1 MQKLNSGALNRI
13 LLFVYILSLSTNA
26 IAQNKKNLKEIT
38 YSGEFVNEL
47 ESKIEYLKEENAL
60 IKRRYTVL
68 ECQNHYLE
76 LYKEALNLA
85 ITNAIIVGGYDF
97 WERAAIGYGVQE
109 FYNKCIHRNAPN
121 LNKGIVEFYLSLI
134 ANAKAQKSE
143 VKENVKCRKI

>member
-1 MQKLNSGALNRI
+1 MD
-13 LLFVYILSLSTNA
+13 
-26 IAQNKKNLKEIT
+26 KKNLKEIT
-38 YSGEFVNEL
+38 YSGEFVDEL
-47 ESKIEYLKEENAL
+47 ERKIEDLREENAE
-60 IKRRYTVL
+60 IKHKYFIQ
-68 ECQNHYLE
+68 ECEMHHLGMYE
-76 LYKEALNLA
+76 EALNLA

>member
-1 MQKLNSGALNRI
+1 MAQKGRLTL
-13 LLFVYILSLSTNA
+13 TT
-26 IAQNKKNLKEIT
+26 KKIKEIT
-38 YSGEFVNEL
+38 YSSEFVNEL

-68 ECQNHYLE
+68 ECQNHYLELYLE

>member
-1 MQKLNSGALNRI
+1 MTQEKI
-13 LLFVYILSLSTNA
+13 
-26 IAQNKKNLKEIT
+26 KEIT
-38 YSGEFVNEL
+38 YSSEFVNEL
-47 ESKIEYLKEENAL
+47 ERKIEYLKEENAEL
-60 IKRRYTVL
+60 KHRYTVL

-76 LYKEALNLA
+76 LHKEALSLA

>member
-1 MQKLNSGALNRI
+1 MKNELQIKGVINMSEN
-13 LLFVYILSLSTNA
+13 
-26 IAQNKKNLKEIT
+26 NLKEIT
-38 YSGEFVNEL
+38 YSSEFVNEL

-68 ECQNHYLE
+68 ECQNNYLE
-76 LYKEALNLA
+76 LYEEALNLA

-97 WERAAIGYGVQE
+97 WERAAIGHGVQE

>member
-1 MQKLNSGALNRI
+1 MSE
-13 LLFVYILSLSTNA
+13 
-26 IAQNKKNLKEIT
+26 KNLKEIT

-47 ESKIEYLKEENAL
+47 ESKIEYFKEENAL

-97 WERAAIGYGVQE
+97 WEKAASKYGLQQL
-109 FYNKCIHRNAPN
+109 YSRSIYRNAPN
-121 LNKGIVEFYLSLI
+121 LNKGVAEFYLSI
-134 ANAKAQKSE
+134 VANAE
-143 VKENVKCRKI
+143 V

>member
-1 MQKLNSGALNRI
+1 M
-13 LLFVYILSLSTNA
+13 
-26 IAQNKKNLKEIT
+26 NKKNLKEIT

-97 WERAAIGYGVQE
+97 WERAASKYGLQQL
-109 FYNKCIHRNAPN
+109 YSRSIYRSAPN
-121 LNKGIVEFYLSLI
+121 IHKGVLEFYLSLVADSKI
-134 ANAKAQKSE
+134 
-143 VKENVKCRKI
+143 KENGVEENDL

>member
-1 MQKLNSGALNRI
+1 MTQEKI
-13 LLFVYILSLSTNA
+13 
-26 IAQNKKNLKEIT
+26 KEIT
-38 YSGEFVNEL
+38 YSSEFVNEL
-47 ESKIEYLKEENAL
+47 ERKIEYLKEENAEL
-60 IKRRYTVL
+60 KHKYFISKC
-68 ECQNHYLE
+68 EIHYLE
-76 LYKEALNLA
+76 MYKEALNLA

>member
-1 MQKLNSGALNRI
+1 MSE
-13 LLFVYILSLSTNA
+13 
-26 IAQNKKNLKEIT
+26 KNLKEIT

-85 ITNAIIVGGYDF
+85 IMDGVAFGGCNFWKRVSSFWDEQELYD
-97 WERAAIGYGVQE
+97 RSIY
-109 FYNKCIHRNAPN
+109 RNAPN

-134 ANAKAQKSE
+134 ANAKAQNSE
-143 VKENVKCRKI
+143 EKENVKCRKI

>member
-1 MQKLNSGALNRI
+1 MH
-13 LLFVYILSLSTNA
+13 VYEMGVINMSE
-26 IAQNKKNLKEIT
+26 KNLKEIT

-68 ECQNHYLE
+68 ECQNHYFE
-76 LYKEALNLA
+76 LYEEALNLA

-134 ANAKAQKSE
+134 ANAKAQNSE
-143 VKENVKCRKI
+143 EKENVKCRKI

>member
-1 MQKLNSGALNRI
+1 MSE
-13 LLFVYILSLSTNA
+13 
-26 IAQNKKNLKEIT
+26 KNLKEIT

-68 ECQNHYLE
+68 ECQNNYLE

-143 VKENVKCRKI
+143 VKEYVKCRKI

>member
-1 MQKLNSGALNRI
+1 MTQEKI
-13 LLFVYILSLSTNA
+13 
-26 IAQNKKNLKEIT
+26 KEIT
-38 YSGEFVNEL
+38 YSSDYVAEL
-47 ESKIEYLKEENAL
+47 ENKIEYLKEENAL

-121 LNKGIVEFYLSLI
+121 LNKDIVEFYLSLI

>member
-1 MQKLNSGALNRI
+1 MSE
-13 LLFVYILSLSTNA
+13 
-26 IAQNKKNLKEIT
+26 KNLKEIT

-97 WERAAIGYGVQE
+97 WERAAIGYDVQE

-134 ANAKAQKSE
+134 ANAKAQKKE
-143 VKENVKCRKI
+143 VKEYVKCRKI

>member
-1 MQKLNSGALNRI
+1 M
-13 LLFVYILSLSTNA
+13 
-26 IAQNKKNLKEIT
+26 NKKNLKEIT
-38 YSGEFVNEL
+38 YLGEFVNEL

-134 ANAKAQKSE
+134 ANTKAQKSE
-143 VKENVKCRKI
+143 EKENVKCRKI

>member
-1 MQKLNSGALNRI
+1 MEKLYLVKLGKLY
-13 LLFVYILSLSTNA
+13 VTNTSSDSVT
-26 IAQNKKNLKEIT
+26 LKE
-38 YSGEFVNEL
+38 NAEL
-47 ESKIEYLKEENAL
+47 KHKYFISECEIHH
-60 IKRRYTVL
+60 L
-68 ECQNHYLE
+68 EM
-76 LYKEALNLA
+76 YKEALKMA
-85 ITNAIIVGGYDF
+85 ITNALIIGGYDF